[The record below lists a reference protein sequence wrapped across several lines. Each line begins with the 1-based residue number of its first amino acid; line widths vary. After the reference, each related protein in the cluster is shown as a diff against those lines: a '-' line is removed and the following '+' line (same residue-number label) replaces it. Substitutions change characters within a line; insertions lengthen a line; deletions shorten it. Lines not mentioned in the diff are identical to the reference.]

1 MTRRATAT
9 TGIIICA
16 LAAVNIA
23 FAKPAGKPVD
33 GLNDDSANESVDKP
47 SKKSSGKPAEDAAAK
62 EETRFKLSGLLETGF
77 DINNKVDKSETES
90 KIIGRGEIEI
100 SARPVKKVRADFG
113 IEYNLRDTFIVIDK
127 MYGQYSVTDFG
138 AVRAGIMKKSF
149 GLEERAGVDERYFH
163 KRSIINDKLEEYG
176 FLDHDLTLQYRY
188 EMGKEW
194 RFTGG
199 FSWSVKDSLRY
210 LQNYSAQYN
219 MMENL
224 TFILAGIIRHY
235 DIPEHISRDYGV
247 EGVAMTFAASLS
259 ARYELPLW
267 VSEAEFTLG
276 TNPQIKILDKNRD
289 ALILG
294 ARLQE
299 QFPIGVNTKILRQII
314 PVAEAALYWDDLDNG
329 SVDTQLRAG
338 VALGFA
344 KNSAFQ
350 FRNTFGTVLRTQNDK
365 TEVRRYRWDTEV
377 VVIF

>member
-33 GLNDDSANESVDKP
+33 GLNGDSANESVDKP
-47 SKKSSGKPAEDAAAK
+47 SKKSSSKSVEDAAAK

-90 KIIGRGEIEI
+90 RIIGRGEIEI

-138 AVRAGIMKKSF
+138 TVRAGIMKKSF
-149 GLEERAGVDERYFH
+149 GLEERAGVDERWFH
-163 KRSIINDKLEEYG
+163 KRSIINDGLETLG
-176 FLDHDLTLQYRY
+176 FLDHDLTLQYRH
-188 EMGKEW
+188 ELGTEW
-194 RFTGG
+194 RFAGG
-199 FSWSVKDSLRY
+199 VSWSVKDSLRY

-219 MMENL
+219 MNENM
-224 TFILAGIIRHY
+224 TFILAAIVRHY
-235 DIPEHISRDYGV
+235 APA
-247 EGVAMTFAASLS
+247 EGVSTTFASSLS
-259 ARYELPLW
+259 FRHAAA
-267 VSEAEFTLG
+267 VMSEAELTFG
-276 TNPQIKILDKNRD
+276 TNPRVKSLEERD
-289 ALILG
+289 AFLFG
-294 ARLQE
+294 ARVQE
-299 QFPIGVNTKILRQII
+299 GFPVNINSKILRQII
-314 PVAEAALYWDDLDNG
+314 PIAEAAAYWDDLDSG
-329 SVDTQLRAG
+329 YVDTQIRAG
-338 VALGFA
+338 IVLGFA

-365 TEVRRYRWDTEV
+365 TDVRRYRFDSEV
-377 VVIF
+377 VVVF